1 MRLFVAVTDNDWFAL
16 HASLNRVDEVNFWR
30 PSPKACF
37 KALQPGELL
46 LFKLHAPVNFIA
58 GGGFFVRFHQL
69 PVNLAWETFG
79 EANGVRSLDEM
90 RQRIAFYRRT
100 PILPN
105 ENPNIG
111 CIMLAEPFFWPQ
123 DAWIECPEDFK
134 LNTVQGKGYD
144 SETGT
149 GRDLWN
155 EVSERLQLYGAR
167 HLVEGT
173 AALAA
178 IESKGYG
185 KPQIVL
191 PRLGQGLFR
200 ILVTDAYQKRCAIT
214 GERTLPVLD
223 AAHIKPYKVIQ
234 KHEVSNGLLI
244 RSDLHRLFDDGYLTM
259 DPVEHRVVV
268 SKRIKEEFE
277 NGRDYYGLE
286 GMRIREPS
294 EPWAKPGVENLEYH
308 AHEVFR

>member
-1 MRLFVAVTDNDWFAL
+1 MRLFVAVTDNEWFAL
-16 HASLNRVDEVNFWR
+16 HASRDHVEEVNFWR
-30 PSPKACF
+30 PSPEAGF

-46 LFKLHAPVNFIA
+46 LFKLHAPMNFIA

-90 RQRIAFYRRT
+90 RQRIAYYRHT
-100 PILPN
+100 PILPH

-111 CIMLAEPFFWPQ
+111 CIMLAEPFFWPN
-123 DAWIECPEDFK
+123 DAWIECPDDFK

-144 SETGT
+144 SEVGT

-155 EVSERLQLYGAR
+155 QVSERLQMYGATQ
-167 HLVEGT
+167 LETDT
-173 AALAA
+173 AALAV

-185 KPQIVL
+185 KPQVVL

-200 ILVTDAYQKRCAIT
+200 ILVTDAYQRRCAIT

-234 KHEVSNGLLI
+234 KHEVSNGLLM
-244 RSDLHRLFDDGYLTM
+244 RSDLHRLFDEGYLTI
-259 DPVEHRVVV
+259 DPIEHRVLV

-277 NGRDYYGLE
+277 NGREYYGLE
-286 GMRIREPS
+286 GVRIRDPIEA
-294 EPWAKPGVENLEYH
+294 WAKPGVENLEYH
-308 AHEVFR
+308 ARVVFR